1 MPGKSEIVERVAE
14 KTSLRRSDVTKVLD
28 ETLNEIKS
36 ALDSGETVS
45 LRGFGSFKVSE
56 RGARKGRNPRTGEE
70 IDIPAGQRVS
80 FKMSK

>member
-14 KTSLRRSDVTKVLD
+14 KTNLRRSEVTKVLD

-36 ALDSGETVS
+36 ALDNGETVS